1 MGYAVIDLETTGFS
15 PARGDRIVEVGVVLV
30 DDDGVVEDEW
40 TTLINPQRDVGATHV
55 HGIRASDVVD
65 APLFGDIAAHLVS
78 LLSGRMLA
86 AHNQEFDLRFLRA
99 ELAANGYAL
108 PAAYTALCTMLWSRA
123 SFGAAKLSDVCAALK
138 IEHGSA
144 HAALGDARATAA
156 VISALI
162 RVAGHSQRWET
173 DGIGAV
179 FPLAADGS
187 VASEV
192 FETIPSAGRRA
203 VVNAAMAF
211 VDTAALPLWERV
223 SIPLDVSDAGAAVYL
238 DMLTRVLE
246 DGLISTVEYSRL
258 DAIAEVAHLSKERI
272 VALHSEYLVAAL
284 AEAMADGVVSADER
298 RELAQIAT
306 ILDQPAPEFPT
317 SVSGVVRSAV
327 QGGAVAQRLRGS
339 GVAAVALA
347 SGAIAD
353 FALSP
358 GARVVFTGTMNRPR
372 EEWAR
377 DIAEAGFVTGSVTKN
392 CCVLVAEDPATQ
404 SGKAKT
410 ARAHGIPIVT
420 EAQFIPAFEAFV
432 MELST
437 WSRN

>member
-30 DDDGVVEDEW
+30 GDDGVVEDEW

-86 AHNQEFDLRFLRA
+86 AHNQAFDVRFLRA
-99 ELAANGYAL
+99 ELATHGYVV
-108 PAAYTALCTMLWSRA
+108 PPTYVALCTMLWSRA
-123 SFGAAKLSDVCAALK
+123 SFGAAKLSDVCAVLQ

-162 RVAGHSQRWET
+162 RVAGHSRRWET
-173 DGIGAV
+173 DCFGAV
-179 FPLAADGS
+179 FPLASDVS
-187 VASEV
+187 VASAVLEAV
-192 FETIPSAGRRA
+192 PSAGRQGI
-203 VVNAAMAF
+203 VDAAMVF

-258 DAIAEVAHLSKERI
+258 DAIAEVAHLSPERI
-272 VALHSEYLVAAL
+272 VSLHSEYLAAAV

-306 ILDQPAPEFPT
+306 ILDQTAPELPA
-317 SVSGVVRSAV
+317 SVSGVARPAV
-327 QGGAVAQRLRGS
+327 EDGAVAQRPRGG
-339 GVAAVALA
+339 GVSALVP
-347 SGAIAD
+347 SVE

-358 GARVVFTGTMNRPR
+358 GARIVFTGTMNRPR

-377 DIAEAGFVTGSVTKN
+377 AIAEAGFVTGSVTKN

-420 EAQFIPAFEAFV
+420 EAQFISAFDAFV
-432 MELST
+432 AELST
-437 WSRN
+437 GIRN